1 MIKFEDQTF
10 TPKQAAKLI
19 VEEGIDQN
27 LTHWEDNTYSGEEL
41 VKVMTTREHE
51 LVRDQIRK
59 ILWRID
65 KLLNKKNRGLA
76 NGKHVL

>member
-27 LTHWEDNTYSGEEL
+27 LTHWE
-41 VKVMTTREHE
+41 E

-65 KLLNKKNRGLA
+65 KLLNKKTGA
-76 NGKHVL
+76 

>member
-27 LTHWEDNTYSGEEL
+27 LTHWEDNTYLGEEL

-65 KLLNKKNRGLA
+65 KLLNKKTGA
-76 NGKHVL
+76 

>member
-1 MIKFEDQTF
+1 MIKFKDQTF

-27 LTHWEDNTYSGEEL
+27 LTHWEDNTYLGEEL

-65 KLLNKKNRGLA
+65 KLLNKKTGA
-76 NGKHVL
+76 

>member
-27 LTHWEDNTYSGEEL
+27 LTHWEDNTYLGEEL

-65 KLLNKKNRGLA
+65 KLLNKKKQGLS
-76 NGKHVL
+76 